1 MTEIAFIASASRAGT
16 FAPNEYTSESRLTIQ
31 CKYTNYFYI
40 NMHTRVISIANH
52 KGGVAKSTT
61 VGTVGPLLAKNGY
74 KVLMV
79 DLDAQCN
86 LTDAFLK
93 EESNKTIYDSFQ
105 GSQEDY
111 TVNIRENLDILPSS
125 LDMSAMDLMLSGR
138 LEREKIL
145 KRILDRLIE
154 KHHYDII
161 LLDCPPSL
169 GIITVNAFVASTD
182 IYVATTPEYL
192 PVKGLI
198 RLEEIVELVSQGLN
212 PNVIINGVIVTRY
225 NSTKKLH
232 VTVDR
237 KIRNTY
243 GFIVFKTR
251 IRENI
256 KLAECPMA
264 YKDITEYAPDSN
276 GAKDYQKLTEEI
288 MDRL

>member
-1 MTEIAFIASASRAGT
+1 
-16 FAPNEYTSESRLTIQ
+16 
-31 CKYTNYFYI
+31 
-40 NMHTRVISIANH
+40 MHARVISIANH

-61 VGTVGPLLAKNGY
+61 VGTIGPLLAKSGY

-93 EESNKTIYDSFQ
+93 EESQKTIYDSFQ
-105 GSQEDY
+105 GSQVDC

-154 KHHYDII
+154 KHHYDVM

-192 PVKGLI
+192 PIKGLV
-198 RLEEIVELVSQGLN
+198 RLQEIIELVAQGLN
-212 PNVIINGVIVTRY
+212 PGICVNGIIVTRF

-232 VTVDR
+232 VTVDTKLR
-237 KIRNTY
+237 DTY
-243 GFIVFKTR
+243 GNKVFQTR

-264 YKDITEYAPDSN
+264 YMDITEYAPESN
-276 GAKDYQKLTEEI
+276 GAKDYQKLAREI